1 MTPALIAALAL
12 SAHARDKD
20 ACGRIKPEQQL
31 STESSQ
37 ALDAMI
43 KVRVV
48 GMGGGEGAVKSESSA
63 SYDTSLLEGD
73 DLARA
78 WYTYQLCVLKETGA
92 ITPTMHEELMRK
104 AWGLEPTQV
113 ATAATT
119 AGGEVGGAAIAAT
132 SSMTFLPTEGK
143 ATVVLATCSET
154 TKLGAPKPP
163 GAIWWKINGEKVR
176 VPTTEGIAVDVPP
189 GRISLE
195 AGYRYMTVSARANSE
210 FVVEAGKVHY
220 IAADYDFRFGNV
232 VSMALRAASP
242 GEGEQVL
249 GRCAKTSRH

>member
-1 MTPALIAALAL
+1 MVPALVAALAL

-20 ACGRIKPEQQL
+20 ACARIKPEQQL
-31 STESSQ
+31 STESSE

-48 GMGGGEGAVKSESSA
+48 GMGGGEGAVKTESSA

-113 ATAATT
+113 AAATT
-119 AGGEVGGAAIAAT
+119 ASGEVGGAAIAAT
-132 SSMTFLPTEGK
+132 GGMTFLPTEGK
-143 ATVVLATCSET
+143 ATVVLATCAEPR
-154 TKLGAPKPP
+154 KVGAPKPP
-163 GAIWWKINGEKVR
+163 GAVWWKINGEKLR
-176 VPTTEGIAVDVPP
+176 VPTTEGVAVDVPP
-189 GRISLE
+189 GRVSLE
-195 AGYRYMTVSARANSE
+195 GGYRYMTVSARASSE

-220 IAADYDFRFGNV
+220 IAADYGYRFGNV
-232 VSMALRAASP
+232 VSMALRPASP

-249 GRCAKTSRH
+249 GRCLKTSRR